1 MESGVNE
8 SEERPM
14 SSNAITE
21 ELAKVEIEEASLLRV
36 LLDRKHLREQVQ
48 HLLTRG
54 TELLDLYR
62 ERLGARLVKVECML
76 ARDSAG
82 VLSIPRHQTKGAA
95 GLDLQSAEI
104 TAIRPGGKAQ
114 IRTGLSIAIPEGHV
128 GKIFPRSGL
137 AHRDGIIA
145 VDGTID
151 SDYRG
156 EIRILLLNVGT
167 EIFHVKPGMRIAQ
180 LVVLPCVRVSL
191 AEVDALP
198 ATERGAGG
206 FGSTGV

>member
-1 MESGVNE
+1 MNE
-8 SEERPM
+8 D
-14 SSNAITE
+14 
-21 ELAKVEIEEASLLRV
+21 AKSVVEIEEESLLRV
-36 LLDRKHLREQVQ
+36 LMDRKHLREQVQ
-48 HLLTRG
+48 YLLASG
-54 TELLDLYR
+54 TKLLDLYR
-62 ERLGARLVKVECML
+62 ERLGARLVKIDCRL
-76 ARDSAG
+76 ARDSGG
-82 VLSIPRHQTKGAA
+82 VLALPRHQTKGSA

-104 TAIRPGGKAQ
+104 TTIRPGGKAQ

-151 SDYRG
+151 ADYRG

-167 EIFHVKPGMRIAQ
+167 ESFQVTPGMRVAQ
-180 LVVLPCVRVSL
+180 LAILPYVRVAL
-191 AEVDALP
+191 VEVDALP
-198 ATERGAGG
+198 ATERGEGG